1 MADPTP
7 IGLTGLDK
15 VIERLKTVSRE
26 VKVKAARGA
35 LARAARVIT
44 NEAKA
49 GAERGDDPKTGR
61 KISQNIQQR
70 FASKTLKHTGD
81 VMYRIGVAT
90 ARGAIP
96 KGNPDEG
103 PKGNTPHWH
112 LRELGT
118 QHAAADPF
126 LRPAGETKA
135 QAAADV
141 FMTELDKQLDKLL
154 K

>member
-1 MADPTP
+1 MADP
-7 IGLTGLDK
+7 INLAGIEK
-15 VIERLKTVSRE
+15 VVERLKTVARE
-26 VKVKAARGA
+26 VKVTAARKALAKAAR
-35 LARAARVIT
+35 LIT

-49 GAERGDDPKTGR
+49 GAERSDDPKTGR

-70 FASKTLKHTGD
+70 FASKTFKQTGD

-90 ARGAIP
+90 ARGPIP

-103 PKGNTPHWH
+103 PKGNTPQWH
-112 LRELGT
+112 LIELGT
-118 QHAAADPF
+118 EHAAAEPF

-141 FMTELDKQLDKLL
+141 FMSELDKQLDKLL